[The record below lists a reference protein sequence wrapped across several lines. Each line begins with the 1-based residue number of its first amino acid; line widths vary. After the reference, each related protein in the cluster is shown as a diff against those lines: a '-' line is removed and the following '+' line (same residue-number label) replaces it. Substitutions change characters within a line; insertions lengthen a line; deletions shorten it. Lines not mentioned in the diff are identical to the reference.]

1 MILFSKMQGTGNDF
15 VVINCLNQYFNY
27 NLGNLANFL
36 CNRNFG
42 VGADGVIYLF
52 KSNVADFKMRI
63 FNSDGSEAEMCGNG
77 IRVLGKFLY
86 EKSITTKTYLK
97 IETGAGI
104 KEINLIVEN
113 KTVVNVKV
121 NMGMPHFEAGR
132 IPVYLP
138 KEESGKEYHTI
149 LIDFEEKEYHFD
161 LVSMGNPHAVCF
173 VEDVNT
179 VAIERI
185 GTFVEHYKYFPNRTN
200 VEFVQVMDR
209 NNLKVKVWERGAGKT
224 ISCGTG
230 ACASSVCA
238 IKKKLVNTTVTVQL
252 DGGRL
257 HIHYDEET
265 GVELTGGAEL
275 SFEGRIDL

>member
-27 NLGNLANFL
+27 SLGNFANFL

-52 KSNVADFKMRI
+52 RSSIADFKMRI
-63 FNSDGSEAEMCGNG
+63 FNKDGTEAEMCGNG

-86 EKSITTKTYLK
+86 EKNITTKINLK
-97 IETGAGI
+97 IETLSGVKDI
-104 KEINLIVEN
+104 SLITEN
-113 KTVVNVKV
+113 KTVISVKV
-121 NMGMPHFEAGR
+121 NMGMPYFEASR

-138 KEESGKEYHTI
+138 REELAKQYHTVSI
-149 LIDFEEKEYHFD
+149 EFEEETYQFD
-161 LVSMGNPHAVCF
+161 LVSIGNPHAVCF
-173 VEDVNT
+173 VEDLSKINVDK
-179 VAIERI
+179 VGA
-185 GTFVEHYKYFPNRTN
+185 FVENYKYFPNKIN
-200 VEFVQVMDR
+200 VEFVQVIDR
-209 NNLKVKVWERGAGKT
+209 SNLKVNVWERGVGRT

-238 IKKKLVNTTVTVQL
+238 IKKEMVNNNVTVQL

-257 HIHYDEET
+257 HVSYDEEN
-265 GVELTGGAEL
+265 GIELSGGAEFC
-275 SFEGRIDL
+275 FEGRIDL